1 MPNDGNET
9 FDMEHLL
16 ELAEEK
22 KYRLLKEELVEL
34 NEVDI
39 ASFIEELDSERTVI
53 VFRML
58 PKALA
63 RSRAVLRPTFGIPS
77 ANMKRSSSQS
87 RLLSMAAI
95 RLPAKRWRRCIAWA
109 RARPSRGSLPAVPS

>member
-16 ELAEEK
+16 DLAKEK

-63 RSRAVLRPTFGIPS
+63 TEVFAECCRF
-77 ANMKRSSSQS
+77 
-87 RLLSMAAI
+87 AI
-95 RLPAKRWRRCIAWA
+95 
-109 RARPSRGSLPAVPS
+109 

>member
-16 ELAEEK
+16 DLAKEK

-58 PKALA
+58 PK
-63 RSRAVLRPTFGIPS
+63 
-77 ANMKRSSSQS
+77 
-87 RLLSMAAI
+87 
-95 RLPAKRWRRCIAWA
+95 RWRPKCL
-109 RARPSRGSLPAVPS
+109 PSFRWTSRVTLSTASLIKSFPRSWKSFMWMMP

>member
-16 ELAEEK
+16 DLAKEK

-58 PKALA
+58 QTYI
-63 RSRAVLRPTFGIPS
+63 SIYVS
-77 ANMKRSSSQS
+77 A
-87 RLLSMAAI
+87 
-95 RLPAKRWRRCIAWA
+95 
-109 RARPSRGSLPAVPS
+109 SLPSSCAILRVLTKCGSPQTQYPCLLVLCRFSC

>member
-1 MPNDGNET
+1 MGEKKMPNDGNET

-16 ELAEEK
+16 DLAKEK

-53 VFRML
+53 VRPKCLPSFRWTSRVTL
-58 PKALA
+58 STASPIKSFP
-63 RSRAVLRPTFGIPS
+63 RSWKSFMWMMP
-77 ANMKRSSSQS
+77 
-87 RLLSMAAI
+87 
-95 RLPAKRWRRCIAWA
+95 
-109 RARPSRGSLPAVPS
+109 

>member
-16 ELAEEK
+16 ELAKEK

-53 VFRML
+53 VFR
-58 PKALA
+58 
-63 RSRAVLRPTFGIPS
+63 SVCRASGGQAESHYQQHHR
-77 ANMKRSSSQS
+77 
-87 RLLSMAAI
+87 
-95 RLPAKRWRRCIAWA
+95 
-109 RARPSRGSLPAVPS
+109 

>member
-63 RSRAVLRPTFGIPS
+63 TEGCGYVIRVRAADAAGDRGI
-77 ANMKRSSSQS
+77 
-87 RLLSMAAI
+87 
-95 RLPAKRWRRCIAWA
+95 C
-109 RARPSRGSLPAVPS
+109 RASGGQAEPHHQQHHR